1 MSRKN
6 SLLIVLTY
14 FIVTLL
20 FAKIAMFF
28 ISSSDAN
35 VQMIITTISNL
46 LILLI
51 VIFFARN
58 HISNS
63 IKNFN
68 KGMLITIIKG
78 YAISYILLLVY
89 NLVYTLFNVKVLES
103 SNEVAVQDLISTM
116 PMFQMTFMVA
126 IFAPIVEELV
136 FRAVPV
142 HIFTG
147 VNGKFKSKKQKIIAL
162 FLAVSVFAFIHV
174 TAELVTGVDLM
185 SIISTVMPYIILSAV
200 ITYFYVKSNYN
211 IFVAVGIH
219 FLNNSIA
226 LLLSYLIINL

>member
-46 LILLI
+46 LILLM

-63 IKNFN
+63 MKNFN
-68 KGMLITIIKG
+68 NRMLITIIKG
-78 YAISYILLLVY
+78 YAINYILLVVFNKIY
-89 NLVYTLFNVKVLES
+89 EMFNVKVLES

-116 PMFQMTFMVA
+116 PMLQMTFMVA

-136 FRAVPV
+136 FRAATI

-147 VNGKFKSKKQKIIAL
+147 VKGRFKSKKQKIIAL
-162 FLAVSVFAFIHV
+162 FLAVSVFALIHV
-174 TAELVTGVDLM
+174 TAELVSGIDLM
-185 SIISTVMPYIILSAV
+185 GIISVATPYIILSAV

-211 IFVAVGIH
+211 IFVAIGIH
-219 FLNNSIA
+219 FLNNSTA
-226 LLLSYLIINL
+226 LLLAYLTINL